1 MPKVQVFDPPMCC
14 ATGICGP
21 TVDRDLVRFASDLDW
36 LKGQG
41 VAVERFNLS
50 QQPGVFAGDAD
61 VRVVLEAKGEAGL
74 PLVRVDGELRS
85 SGAYPSREE
94 LAAWAG
100 LEEPACGGAL
110 P

>member
-36 LKGQG
+36 LRGQG

-50 QQPGVFAGDAD
+50 QQPGVFAGDPD
-61 VRVVLEAKGEAGL
+61 VRAVLEAKGEAGL